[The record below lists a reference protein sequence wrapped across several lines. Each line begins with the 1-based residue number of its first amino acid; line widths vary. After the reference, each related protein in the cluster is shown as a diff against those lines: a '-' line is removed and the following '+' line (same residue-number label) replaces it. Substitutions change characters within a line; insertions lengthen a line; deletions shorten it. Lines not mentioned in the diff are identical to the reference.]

1 MPDGNLPGDQDKAP
15 EDVQSRPDDLFFISP
30 AARWFMGLRME
41 APAGAG
47 PAALQNGGSGD
58 QGGNGGGEQSK
69 GSGGGFNWEMFPDVP
84 EEQRPLLE
92 PHLKQVQGHVTQ
104 MEQRFAPF
112 KPFVDGQTD
121 PQYLQGLVS
130 FDQAFNQD
138 PVGTFLKLAENLQK
152 EGSLTSDLDLNVLR
166 SIVEG
171 KEVDEGE
178 GGGPQASEGE
188 EVPAYV
194 EEIRRENQELKE
206 RLDNK
211 DQQETQTQQQAK
223 LDEAIEG
230 IRGQLKE
237 AGFTAENM
245 PDTETIT
252 GLIIAHRG
260 DVDKALASITGLR
273 DGVLAGFA
281 NGRKSEPKE
290 GEDGGGGPTMPK
302 GSPKAPRSQGRG
314 VRSEFRDARAGAEQ
328 FLSQK
333 LQQEAQE

>member
-1 MPDGNLPGDQDKAP
+1 MPDGNLPGDQDKTPA
-15 EDVQSRPDDLFFISP
+15 EVQSRPTDLFFISP
-30 AARWFMGLRME
+30 AAKRYMGYRME
-41 APAGAG
+41 APAGAA
-47 PAALQNGGSGD
+47 PAALQNGGGGD
-58 QGGNGGGEQSK
+58 QGQNGGGEQSK
-69 GSGGGFNWEMFPDVP
+69 GSGGGFNWDLFPDVP

-112 KPFVDGQTD
+112 KAFADAQTD
-121 PQYLQGLVS
+121 PQYLQGLVA

-138 PVGTFLKLAENLQK
+138 PAGTFLKLAENLQK
-152 EGSLTSDLDLNVLR
+152 EGSLTNDLDLNVLR

-171 KEVDEGE
+171 EEVGGGEEGE
-178 GGGPQASEGE
+178 
-188 EVPAYV
+188 VPPYV

-206 RLDNK
+206 RLDNR

-237 AGFTAENM
+237 AGFTDDNM
-245 PDTETIT
+245 PDTEIIT

-260 DVDKALASITGLR
+260 DVDKALASLTNMR
-273 DGVLAGFA
+273 DGVLSGFA
-281 NGRKSEPKE
+281 NGRKPEPNE
-290 GEDGGGGPTMPK
+290 GEKSGGGPTMPK
-302 GSPKAPRSQGRG
+302 GPPKSPKPNGRG